1 MDILADTHIMIWFF
15 KEPEKLSK
23 KAKELLLNKSNNI
36 YYSVLSMWEVSIKH
50 NIGKMNFSGTE
61 FMHYC
66 EQAGFLKLPFDDR
79 HVVAFEN
86 LDKKENTPAHN
97 DPFDRG
103 LLAQAKSNCLMLLTH
118 DQKFSYYDEPYIAL
132 V

>member
-61 FMHYC
+61 IMH
-66 EQAGFLKLPFDDR
+66 
-79 HVVAFEN
+79 
-86 LDKKENTPAHN
+86 
-97 DPFDRG
+97 
-103 LLAQAKSNCLMLLTH
+103 
-118 DQKFSYYDEPYIAL
+118 
-132 V
+132 